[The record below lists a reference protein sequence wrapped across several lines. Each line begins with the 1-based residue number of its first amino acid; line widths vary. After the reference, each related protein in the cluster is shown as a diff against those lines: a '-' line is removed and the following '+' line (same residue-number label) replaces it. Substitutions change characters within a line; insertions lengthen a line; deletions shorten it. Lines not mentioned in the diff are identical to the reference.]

1 MSVTFMWEI
10 VKPDR
15 GRSFG
20 CGTSSDVEILRNVFG
35 ATVSDADIEKLRAM
49 DLAAGRSKTLWGEIA
64 DTLERL
70 SEADSV
76 TLKIWPEY

>member
-1 MSVTFMWEI
+1 MSVSFVWEI
-10 VKPDR
+10 VKPEQ

-20 CGTSSDVEILRNVFG
+20 CGTSSDVDILRNVFG
-35 ATVSDADIEKLRAM
+35 ATVSDADIDKLRAM
-49 DLAAGRSKTLWGEIA
+49 DLACGQSKTLWGEIA

-70 SEADSV
+70 SEAGSV